1 MRVNINYKQYMLLEN
16 SFLAVLD
23 AIREF
28 IPNSSNT
35 IRESEDN
42 LTFWNGKT
50 NETNVYCS

>member
-23 AIREF
+23 ATREF

-50 NETNVYCS
+50 NETNVHCS

>member
-1 MRVNINYKQYMLLEN
+1 MRININYKQYMLLEN

-50 NETNVYCS
+50 NERNVHCS